1 MKTFPAAFAAE
12 MKKQTGACPLWI
24 LKFAAGGVT
33 YYLSD
38 TAFICAP
45 WGITTKPWVK
55 KWGTVEEGITSAID
69 EFKVSDFSVD
79 VLRDPTANPNIIDLV
94 KTYNLK
100 ASAFSLYLWFYGI
113 ADPPQEMFR
122 GYVRKHPIP
131 DDNTV
136 QLQLQDET
144 LRFERTYIG
153 VLVDTATY
161 PNADPDDVGKVIPI
175 PFGTVKKLRALA
187 VNAGIKTSL
196 PANINAVVT
205 SFAVSESGLT
215 AGMVV
220 TIDEEEILINTV
232 AGETITNCTRGYNGT
247 IAAVHQKAGVVWE
260 KKTSFD
266 YLVSARPL
274 DSLPKVYG
282 RIGQVDLD
290 ITSICTRYTGK
301 PGNAHASYPGKTV
314 VTVPGYVTASQAI
327 DLLLNDGIGIDDAIS
342 IVDDI
347 GVADTIAVSDLIG
360 VSDTIGVND
369 GIDVYDGIWVND
381 VIGVSTGSHGHGTVK
396 NVTDPQNEAW
406 PASTVTT
413 TTGYTTGSGVANFP
427 SNPAAGRV
435 STTLTINLQCVGIA
449 NLQIWINGTCYYNA
463 TPPSQTFSFSKK
475 FTSGT
480 GLASNTIGFSYTG
493 VNGVSPQGVVAN
505 SAQRVIEYTDPVDS
519 SAATG
524 VAKTGSASKAGAAT
538 KTGSATKTGT
548 VAKTGSATKTGGVA
562 KTGTASRL
570 GSVTKTGTVTL
581 SGNSVANTLIGEAI
595 LVDVVDSLTKPID
608 VISWLGSTYC
618 GIASARLV
626 GTMPASYNFNGVI
639 TERKRA
645 LEWFNRLAFEC
656 RCRFEMRLGSARLI
670 YRPDTITPVKT
681 IAACRVVG
689 GKRDYSQDDTSFAEI
704 INKIDLLFDRDYS
717 TDSANYRGISKD
729 QNNASITDHGI
740 QERPELF
747 RFGFI
752 TTQDMAD
759 HVRAFYLLYYAYL
772 HWTHTLRSFLW
783 EADLEYAD
791 GVTLGFAGNVV
802 GEVVQAKAIPGNS
815 GTNDLIGI
823 IAVQ

>member
-1 MKTFPAAFAAE
+1 MKTFTAAFAAE
-12 MKKQTGACPLWI
+12 MYKYTGASPLWI
-24 LKFAAGGVT
+24 LTFTAGGVT

-38 TAFICAP
+38 TAFPCAP
-45 WGITTKPWVK
+45 WGITTKPWIK
-55 KWGTVEEGITSAID
+55 RWGTIEEGITSAID
-69 EFKVSDFSVD
+69 EFKVADFSVD
-79 VLRDPTANPNIIDLV
+79 VLRDPDASPNIIDLV

-113 ADPPQEMFR
+113 SDPPQEMFR

-153 VLVDTATY
+153 DLVDTAAY

-196 PANINAVVT
+196 PGNINAVVT
-205 SFAVSESGLT
+205 SFAVSDSGLS

-220 TIDEEEILINTV
+220 VIDEEEILVNTV

-247 IAAVHQKAGVVWE
+247 IAGTHQKTAVVWE
-260 KKTSFD
+260 KKASFD
-266 YLVSARPL
+266 YLVSARSL

-290 ITSICTRYTGK
+290 ITAICSRYTGK
-301 PGNAHASYPGKTV
+301 PGNEHASYPGKAV
-314 VTVPGYVTASQAI
+314 VAVPGYVTASQAI

-342 IVDDI
+342 IVDGI

-360 VSDTIGVND
+360 ISDTTNVNDGIGVSDGIGVND
-369 GIDVYDGIWVND
+369 GIDVT
-381 VIGVSTGSHGHGTVK
+381 TGSHGHTQT
-396 NVTDPQNEAW
+396 NLSVTQNITNAGATAVNPGNGAMYATW
-406 PASTVTT
+406 PGLPTGATAITT
-413 TTGYTTGSGVANFP
+413 DWECDILIGSGGAGGHCNGQTIPPVGVGGIAHMSGTGSG
-427 SNPAAGRV
+427 
-435 STTLTINLQCVGIA
+435 LVGIYITA
-449 NLQIWINGTCYYNA
+449 NYPQALTLQ
-463 TPPSQTFSFSKK
+463 
-475 FTSGT
+475 SGSRT
-480 GLASNTIGFSYTG
+480 VTY
-493 VNGVSPQGVVAN
+493 
-505 SAQRVIEYTDPVDS
+505 SAPADA

-524 VAKTGSASKAGAAT
+524 VAKTGSATKTGTVA

-562 KTGTASRL
+562 KTGTTSRL
-570 GSVTKTGTVTL
+570 GGVTKTGTVSL
-581 SGNSVANTLIGEAI
+581 SGNSVANTLVGEAI

-626 GTMPASYNFNGVI
+626 GTMPDFYNFNGAI

-670 YRPDTITPVKT
+670 YRPDTVTPVKT
-681 IAACRVVG
+681 IPVCRVVN
-689 GKRDYSQDDTSFAEI
+689 GKRDYSQDDTSFSQI
-704 INKIDLLFDRDYS
+704 INRIDLLFDRDYS

-729 QNNASITDHGI
+729 QNDASIDDHGI

-783 EADLEYAD
+783 EADLEYSD

-815 GTNDLIGI
+815 GANDLIEI
-823 IAVQ
+823 IVVQ